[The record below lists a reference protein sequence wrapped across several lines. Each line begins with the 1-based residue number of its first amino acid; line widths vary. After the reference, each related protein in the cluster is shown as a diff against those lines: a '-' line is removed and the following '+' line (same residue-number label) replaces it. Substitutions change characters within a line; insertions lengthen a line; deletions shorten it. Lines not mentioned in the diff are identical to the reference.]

1 MKKPK
6 EESETERKGV
16 TKKKARGK
24 RLRLKENQKQKDRDW
39 EKGRKEEKEMCCLGM
54 HGVAALEP
62 WTVMNTEKE
71 QRKRLVWGQR
81 NRRAQC
87 DVCLAGS
94 KLVLQLTITQ
104 LVWKGLSLAR
114 VDVTI

>member
-1 MKKPK
+1 
-6 EESETERKGV
+6 
-16 TKKKARGK
+16 
-24 RLRLKENQKQKDRDW
+24 
-39 EKGRKEEKEMCCLGM
+39 MCCLGV

-62 WTVMNTEKE
+62 WTVMNTETE

-81 NRRAQC
+81 NRRVLRRAQC